1 MQSGR
6 RDDAISLVS
15 DDDETEKGQ
24 GVLVSASTDGGGSS
38 SGVVAKDLAFWGPW
52 LDEPAAIIRDISFC
66 IQPEMTPFGY
76 SILMLGTEMCDKDCP
91 KARSGGACFA
101 AARILKVPP
110 AQQMVSWMKRAEQ
123 LFAKEVRIMWLP
135 ATRPDTFKEW
145 LVAARQAR
153 LEFVPAD
160 GAGDAFLAAQMCEDE
175 HYLLGY
181 VPGES
186 KARTNAAPMEL
197 LRWLL
202 LDKPR
207 PQLAFAILQLKPIL
221 IEQCG
226 DFDGSDFDAVM
237 PRTWAS
243 QWASRAA
250 KVTSTRF
257 YWVGQGGVLTTSDD
271 AQVRERSAADSYK
284 RAARQRLC
292 CVHPGTGTR
301 KDCRGPLAH
310 FSNMC
315 KPCRTEP
322 EAVLR
327 DPCLALIRTGA
338 ATPSCHKNNLCSAC
352 TGVPDRRKLK
362 PGQERIKPGA
372 VSRYQPCPG
381 GCLRKT
387 DACQQGYRRCNGDEE
402 KQRAWCAWR
411 ARANPSN
418 SKVKREC
425 ATLTMS
431 ERMCGLV
438 VKLTMS

>member
-1 MQSGR
+1 M
-6 RDDAISLVS
+6 L
-15 DDDETEKGQ
+15 
-24 GVLVSASTDGGGSS
+24 SS
-38 SGVVAKDLAFWGPW
+38 SLHVVAANT
-52 LDEPAAIIRDISFC
+52 IREVSMK
-66 IQPEMTPFGY
+66 IQPGMTPYGY
-76 SILMLGTEMCDKDCP
+76 AVLLLASEIIDKDCP

-110 AQQMVSWMKRAEQ
+110 QQMVSWMKRAEQ

-135 ATRPDTFKEW
+135 ATRPDTFIKW

-160 GAGDAFLAAQMCEDE
+160 GAGDAFLAEQMCEDE

-202 LDKPR
+202 VDKPR

-257 YWVGQGGVLTTSDD
+257 YWVGQGGVEVPSTD
-271 AQVRERSAADSYK
+271 AQERGRSAADSYT
-284 RAARQRLC
+284 REARQRLS
-292 CVHPGTGTR
+292 CVHATTTTR
-301 KDCRGPLAH
+301 AACYGPLGN

-315 KPCRTEP
+315 SACRIEP
-322 EAVLR
+322 GAVLR
-327 DPCLALIRTGA
+327 DSCRRLIETGT
-338 ATPSCHKNNLCSAC
+338 ATPSCSVSHLCSYC
-352 TGVPDRRKLK
+352 RGEDGRKLK
-362 PGQERIKPGA
+362 DGKERINTYD
-372 VSRYQPCPG
+372 VWRYQPCPG
-381 GCLRKT
+381 GCHRKT
-387 DACQQGYRRCNGDEE
+387 EACQTGYRRAMKNGDEE
-402 KQRAWCAWR
+402 KQRAFCGAWHAAKPQGRGKKR
-411 ARANPSN
+411 ARQEVSD
-418 SKVKREC
+418 VE
-425 ATLTMS
+425 
-431 ERMCGLV
+431 
-438 VKLTMS
+438 